1 MYRLGMEAQRQKQP
15 RKRETANRWGEG
27 EYRRIYGKLQ
37 VIAGHL
43 FARAYSVLRAAPTS
57 ANPHRDHPQ
66 EAPND
71 LQSWTRVF
79 SAWKKPTEPRVWI
92 RSQPIEPT
100 GTPVP
105 TQRASIKVPNGK
117 GLCRVM
123 ATLQKPHAHHA
134 RTRWGYP
141 LRLAGKEQLTTGG
154 VDDTEK
160 TALQHRRKGPGD
172 AARTQAIAHDFA
184 AFCSSI
190 QATSSL
196 VPSTPASPIVARTFA
211 KCLTTTLDLA
221 SYARILP
228 SSPSNLTPSQT
239 FACIKMLR
247 MNFFLTS

>member
-15 RKRETANRWGEG
+15 RKRETANRWG
-27 EYRRIYGKLQ
+27 
-37 VIAGHL
+37 
-43 FARAYSVLRAAPTS
+43 
-57 ANPHRDHPQ
+57 
-66 EAPND
+66 
-71 LQSWTRVF
+71 
-79 SAWKKPTEPRVWI
+79 EPRVWI

-160 TALQHRRKGPGD
+160 NCFAAPAKGPRRD

-196 VPSTPASPIVARTFA
+196 APSTLAPPIVARTFA

-247 MNFFLTS
+247 MNFFYNFISTP